1 MSAQQIED
9 SREVG
14 DEADL
19 VVFTVLAIFPDIDL
33 EYEVVECTGRVIS
46 DQDMSGQWSSSNVG
60 RLRPLYHPTF

>member
-14 DEADL
+14 DEAEL

-46 DQDMSGQWSSSNVG
+46 DQDMSGLRMWVG
-60 RLRPLYHPTF
+60 LGLCIIPHF